1 MKIKN
6 YKFKIKLNLLLIMG
20 CRNSVLKDPDGELI
34 VSLNIFK
41 LYKSKNE
48 DYYTTIN
55 DVNIH
60 IMLSKNLTDD
70 NEYFKITFKNADV
83 MTIEFKNNNS
93 VKIIYDMY
101 YHDKSNNI
109 YNVISNYNIILNDE
123 TEWLK
128 YLNEMNKFNE
138 WRDKLYKEK
147 YEKIYNIIMNN

>member
-1 MKIKN
+1 
-6 YKFKIKLNLLLIMG
+6 MG
-20 CRNSVLKDPDGELI
+20 CYNSTEIDGELI

>member
-1 MKIKN
+1 
-6 YKFKIKLNLLLIMG
+6 MG
-20 CRNSVLKDPDGELI
+20 CRNSTEIDGELI

-41 LYKSKNE
+41 LYKSSNKVT

-60 IMLSKNLTDD
+60 IMLSKKLTDD

-109 YNVISNYNIILNDE
+109 YNVISHYNIILNDE

-128 YLNEMNKFNE
+128 YLNEMNKFNA

-147 YEKIYNIIMNN
+147 YEKIYNIITNN

>member
-1 MKIKN
+1 
-6 YKFKIKLNLLLIMG
+6 
-20 CRNSVLKDPDGELI
+20 
-34 VSLNIFK
+34 
-41 LYKSKNE
+41 
-48 DYYTTIN
+48 
-55 DVNIH
+55 
-60 IMLSKNLTDD
+60 MLSKKLTDD

-109 YNVISNYNIILNDE
+109 YNVISHYNIILNDE

-128 YLNEMNKFNE
+128 YLNEMNKFNA

-147 YEKIYNIIMNN
+147 YEKIYNIITNN